1 MKFPCRSEKSNV
13 QLPNNRSQA
22 VQRLYGLKKRFQ
34 GDTQYRAEYVS
45 FMSEIIEKGYAR
57 KVSAEEPPPKEGKV
71 WYLPHHGVY
80 HPKKPNSIRVV
91 FDCSARY
98 QGESLN
104 DHLLQG
110 PDLSSKLTGVFTRFR
125 KERVAFMADVE
136 KMFFQVKVKKE
147 DQNFFRF
154 LWWPDGNLTQE
165 PQEYCMIVHL
175 FGAGS
180 SPGCSNFALKRTAE
194 DGEKEFGARAAET
207 PKKNVYV
214 DDALKSVPTEKDAIE
229 LVQALKRMCAK
240 GGFNLTKFVSNSR
253 EVMMSVSPED
263 RAKEIKGLSIDKLPI
278 ERALGV
284 HWCIESDAFKF
295 RIELKDK
302 PCTRRGILATVSTI
316 FDPLGL
322 IAPVVLV
329 GKQILQEICHGK
341 GWDEPIDGEVL
352 AKWERWRSQLPL
364 LEQLDIPRNFKPPH
378 FGRIVTAQ
386 LHNMSDASQ
395 TGYGQCSYLRLVDE
409 NSRIHCS
416 LVLGKARVAPLRSV
430 TIPRLELTAAT
441 VSVRVAS
448 VLKEELDY
456 K

>member
-1 MKFPCRSEKSNV
+1 
-13 QLPNNRSQA
+13 
-22 VQRLYGLKKRFQ
+22 
-34 GDTQYRAEYVS
+34 
-45 FMSEIIEKGYAR
+45 
-57 KVSAEEPPPKEGKV
+57 
-71 WYLPHHGVY
+71 
-80 HPKKPNSIRVV
+80 
-91 FDCSARY
+91 
-98 QGESLN
+98 
-104 DHLLQG
+104 
-110 PDLSSKLTGVFTRFR
+110 
-125 KERVAFMADVE
+125 MADVE
-136 KMFFQVKVKKE
+136 IMFFQVKVKKE
-147 DQNFFRF
+147 DQNFFHL
-154 LWWPDGNLTQE
+154 LWWPNGDLTQE
-165 PQEYCMIVHL
+165 PQEYCMTVHL

-194 DGEKEFGARAAET
+194 DGEKEFGARAAK
-207 PKKNVYV
+207 PLKKNYYV

-229 LVQALKRMCAK
+229 LVQAVKDMCAK

-253 EVMMSVSPED
+253 EVMMSVPPED
-263 RAKEIKGLSIDKLPI
+263 RAKEIKGLDLSIDKLPI

-302 PCTRRGILATVSTI
+302 PCTRRGILATICTI

-322 IAPVVLV
+322 IAAVVLV
-329 GKQILQEICHGK
+329 GKQILQESCYAK

-395 TGYGQCSYLRLVDE
+395 TGYEQCSYLRLVDG
-409 NSRIHCS
+409 NGRVHCS
-416 LVLGKARVAPLRSV
+416 LVLGKARVAPLRSI

-441 VSVRVAS
+441 ASVRVAS

-456 K
+456 EELQDFYWTDSKVVLGFISNESRRFHVYVGNRVQFIRD